1 MGIASTR
8 CGIALSLGLGATV
21 VLGPPSAF
29 AADNGETPRD
39 VIAVQIRNQGFKCD
53 QPTGAAKETAASKPN
68 ETVWILTCE
77 DARYRVRLIPDMKA
91 QVERLSADSADGTD
105 K

>member
-1 MGIASTR
+1 MEIASTHR
-8 CGIALSLGLGATV
+8 GIALSLGLGVTV

-29 AADNGETPRD
+29 AAENVETPRD
-39 VIAVQIRNQGFKCD
+39 VIAVHIRNQGFKCD
-53 QPTGAAKETAASKPN
+53 QATSAERETAASKPN

-91 QVERLSADSADGTD
+91 QVERLSAGSANGAD
-105 K
+105 